1 IYTPAPQRVHGYY
14 VLPVLVDDRLVGR
27 VDLKS
32 DRRAGRLL
40 VQAAWTEADASGVAE
55 RLAPVLQD
63 AARWQGLDG
72 VEVVG
77 AGDLAP
83 ALAAVLHGSGSIRDT
98 PSFSPLVSASRE
110 IGLIRER

>member
-1 IYTPAPQRVHGYY
+1 MRMFGFHYRISIYTPAAQREHGYY

-32 DRRAGRLL
+32 DRQSGRLL
-40 VQAAWTEADASGVAE
+40 VQAAWTEPRASGVAE
-55 RLAPVLQD
+55 RLAPVLRD
-63 AARWQGLDG
+63 AAAWQGLDT

-83 ALAAVLHGSGSIRDT
+83 ALAAVL
-98 PSFSPLVSASRE
+98 
-110 IGLIRER
+110 